1 NKKFAEETWSIYLL
15 KDAVRVLPLDLT
27 QEQREQRQAHSFKLA
42 GLPRNTTAC
51 DLHEIIMAVNAQSCF
66 IPKNPRIES
75 SSQDFSL
82 NGHELYWCSDQQKT
96 CHKCGSPDHLAKA

>member
-66 IPKNPRIES
+66 IPKNPRMYLP
-75 SSQDFSL
+75 L
-82 NGHELYWCSDQQKT
+82 NYAYIGFASDEQ
-96 CHKCGSPDHLAKA
+96 LEKA